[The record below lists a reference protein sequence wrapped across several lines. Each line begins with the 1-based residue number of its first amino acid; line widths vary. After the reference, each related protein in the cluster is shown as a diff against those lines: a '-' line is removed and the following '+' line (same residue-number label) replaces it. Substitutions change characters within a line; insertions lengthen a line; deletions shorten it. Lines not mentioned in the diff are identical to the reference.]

1 MKHQS
6 PPIMPP
12 PKTYSYEDYLQLM
25 ADSSG
30 MKIQKESA
38 QLIER
43 FRGHQQLSARFAP
56 VTFLLDYTTKKYI
69 YVDQTCFGLLGYTA
83 EYFLEK
89 GLDEYKSRWHP
100 ADYDILNREIIP
112 YNINFIRTL
121 SKNRYTDFV
130 FSYNHRIQNAIGEYI
145 TVLQRYSYI
154 PDEKTEIPCGVIGVV
169 FDITH
174 FKTDLS
180 MVQTIEETIP
190 VNGELVNKVVYK
202 KIHPVFETFTQQLIS
217 KRELD
222 VLKYLADG
230 LSSKLIA
237 DKLNISINTINNHRK
252 NMLLKT
258 NCKSS
263 AELIN
268 YAAKHGLLHENN

>member
-1 MKHQS
+1 
-6 PPIMPP
+6 MPP
-12 PKTYSYEDYLQLM
+12 PRTYSYEEYLELM
-25 ADSSG
+25 TDSSG
-30 MKIQKESA
+30 TRIQKESTR
-38 QLIER
+38 LIER
-43 FRGHQQLSARFAP
+43 FRGQQQVNTRFAP

-100 ADYDILNREIIP
+100 ADYDILNRNIIP
-112 YNINFIRTL
+112 YNINFIRAL
-121 SKNRYTDFV
+121 PKDRYTDFV

-154 PDEKTEIPCGVIGVV
+154 PDERAEFPCGVIGVV

-174 FKTDLS
+174 FKGDLS
-180 MVQTIEETIP
+180 MVQTIEETIQ
-190 VNGELVNKVVYK
+190 VNGELLNKLIYK
-202 KIHPVFETFTQQLIS
+202 KIFPVFETIRQQFIT
-217 KRELD
+217 KREQD
-222 VLKYLADG
+222 VLKYLAYG
-230 LSSKLIA
+230 LSSKQMA

-268 YAAKHGLLHENN
+268 YAVKHGLL